1 MELKMNIAEVEGIGP
16 AFAEKLGAVGVSTV
30 GDLLEKGASPE
41 GRESLAEASGI
52 SEAMIRDWVN
62 HADLMRINGVGPQ
75 FAEMLEASGVDSIP
89 ELAQRNAANLATKLD
104 EVNAAKNLA
113 NRTPSLSEV
122 ERWIEE
128 AKTMPRIVT
137 H

>member
-1 MELKMNIAEVEGIGP
+1 
-16 AFAEKLGAVGVSTV
+16 
-30 GDLLEKGASPE
+30 
-41 GRESLAEASGI
+41 ASGI